1 MRTIKCLKGNWCM
14 PRHAQAM
21 KVQRIFW
28 SCGQAACQ
36 NSRRRLA
43 ELASKV
49 APMAGKSFRTRRGR
63 KAVEVHCTG
72 MIAQV
77 AALGWAFVRTAE
89 AMTAEELQAYIR
101 ATERLDTTAV
111 SPDAVQYVRA
121 IFRRELDAREAGKL
135 VHIPNPPGFDPETF

>member
-1 MRTIKCLKGNWCM
+1 
-14 PRHAQAM
+14 
-21 KVQRIFW
+21 
-28 SCGQAACQ
+28 
-36 NSRRRLA
+36 
-43 ELASKV
+43 
-49 APMAGKSFRTRRGR
+49 MAGKMVSFRTRRGR